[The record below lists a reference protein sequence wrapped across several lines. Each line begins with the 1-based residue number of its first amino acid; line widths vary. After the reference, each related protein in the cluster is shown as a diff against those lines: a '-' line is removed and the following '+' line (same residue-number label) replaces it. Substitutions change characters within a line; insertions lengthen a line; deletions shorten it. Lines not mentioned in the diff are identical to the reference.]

1 MTGAEERGDRKA
13 AAEAVH
19 TLKGMSANIG
29 AERVRAAAWRAEK
42 SWREEGSAPVA
53 EILRSELLS
62 FRKVLDE
69 IRERGYGDENR

>member
-1 MTGAEERGDRKA
+1 ME
-13 AAEAVH
+13 
-19 TLKGMSANIG
+19 S
-29 AERVRAAAWRAEK
+29 EK